1 MDVKLDATIA
11 DAWTEFMSLR
21 DKGVIED
28 LDEKSRSIIYAVA
41 TAEVRSDKINQKGV
55 LAVLKPRSH
64 MPVLSRINALI
75 RTGWLCAETD
85 PDDRR
90 IKNLRLTAKSRMLV
104 NRLSDIVKKAVRNA
118 SMAVAGAADGLRP
131 FKQPLDRL
139 RHISLARRCF
149 RPVRWPSGTCRK
161 RR

>member
-1 MDVKLDATIA
+1 MDVKLDTTIA

-41 TAEVRSDKINQKGV
+41 AAEARSDKINQKGV

-75 RTGWLCAETD
+75 RTGWLSAETD
-85 PDDRR
+85 PSDRR
-90 IKNLRLTAKSRMLV
+90 IKNLCLTAKSRVLV
-104 NRLSDIVKKAVRNA
+104 NLLSGVLRKAVRNA
-118 SMAVAGAADGLRP
+118 SLAITFLVALLTDLVDTDGIWIASAI
-131 FKQPLDRL
+131 Q
-139 RHISLARRCF
+139 S
-149 RPVRWPSGTCRK
+149 
-161 RR
+161 

>member
-118 SMAVAGAADGLRP
+118 SMAVAGAAALLTGFAHSNNP
-131 FKQPLDRL
+131 WIACA
-139 RHISLARRCF
+139 ISA
-149 RPVRWPSGTCRK
+149 
-161 RR
+161 